1 MAKKEFFYRGKS
13 TEELRKMSLSEI
25 ALLLPAR
32 QRRKIKRGFSDVENK
47 ILNDLKGGKK
57 SIKTHCRSMIVLPQM
72 FGAEMK
78 IFNGKEFVSVLIQED
93 MLGHYFGE
101 FALTRKPVRHSAPG
115 IGASRSSA
123 SASVK

>member
-13 TEELRKMSLSEI
+13 TPELMQMSLSEVS
-25 ALLLPAR
+25 LLLPAR
-32 QRRKIKRGFSDVENK
+32 QRRKIKRGFTDAEKK
-47 ILNDLKGGKK
+47 ILSEVKKGKR
-57 SIKTHCRSMIVLPQM
+57 IVETHCRSMIIVPAM
-72 FGAEMK
+72 FGVQMK
-78 IFNGKEFVSVLIQED
+78 VYNGKEFVPVDVQEE
-93 MLGHYFGE
+93 MLGHYLGE

>member
-13 TEELRKMSLSEI
+13 TEELRNMSLSEL
-25 ALLLPAR
+25 ALLLPTR
-32 QRRKIKRGFSDVENK
+32 QRRKIKRGFTDAEKKVLE
-47 ILNDLKGGKK
+47 DLKLGKRV
-57 SIKTHCRSMIVLPQM
+57 IETHCRSMIMLPQM
-72 FGAEMK
+72 FGTEMK
-78 IFNGKEFVSVLIQED
+78 IYNGKEFVSVLVQED
-93 MLGHYFGE
+93 MIGHYFGE